1 MFGLGR
7 GEIILIFLLVL
18 LLFGGKKLPE
28 VAKGL
33 GKAMREFRKAR
44 DDFHD
49 AVNHSDAE
57 ADDPEV
63 GGDKKEKDDTSI

>member
-1 MFGLGR
+1 MFGLGHW
-7 GEIILIFLLVL
+7 EVILIFVLVL

-44 DDFHD
+44 DELHD
-49 AVNHSDAE
+49 AVNQQPMDSDDAE
-57 ADDPEV
+57 SGAGDDD
-63 GGDKKEKDDTSI
+63 GGTRP

>member
-1 MFGLGR
+1 MFGLGHW
-7 GEIILIFLLVL
+7 EIILIFILVL

-44 DDFHD
+44 DELHD
-49 AVNHSDAE
+49 VVNQQATETDDAAAE
-57 ADDPEV
+57 PE
-63 GGDKKEKDDTSI
+63 DTKID